1 MKNQVFHQ
9 MKIDLVCPP
18 GMDVEVF
25 NSLPEDMQHEI
36 VEQHWAA
43 MIVSEELGSS
53 STLDPEALVIL
64 PEELRREIIEQ
75 EQQEWR

>member
-1 MKNQVFHQ
+1 
-9 MKIDLVCPP
+9 
-18 GMDVEVF
+18 
-25 NSLPEDMQHEI
+25 
-36 VEQHWAA
+36 

-75 EQQEWR
+75 EQQE